1 MAKAAVLN
9 VDVIANVQNAVNA
22 FEQLRGKASGS
33 VDLMRGAA
41 MAAGAGIAAELGV
54 ATKAAMDHEQHTAK
68 LAQVYKTAGL
78 SGEDYRKALEHVEA
92 TTRRTG
98 QSTDDSIDAYTKLV
112 TATHD
117 SAQANKE
124 LALAQDLAAYKG
136 TSVAQAADAINRA
149 SQGNTR
155 ALKAMGIATT
165 DAAGNALSATEVLD
179 ALSKAVAG
187 QADAMGDTAAGK
199 MARYKESLE
208 QVQVKIGDAVL
219 PALQKMLDLVQPL
232 FDWLS
237 KNTGVL
243 NVLVPILAGLAAV
256 IVTITTV
263 TKIWTIAQAALDVVL
278 NANPISLIVIA
289 IAALVA
295 GVIVAYEK
303 VKWFHDAVD
312 GLFKIITGLASWIMN
327 NWRLVVGVMLG
338 PLGFLILNWQKV
350 VDIVQKV
357 LDVLGKIKDA
367 ASNAIGWLGKVPGLS
382 MAGGAISWV
391 GGHLPFGLSATAAA
405 PATFAQIVIQVAPGD
420 AFPEAVYR
428 ALKTYQRR
436 HVRPELAPFFG

>member
-1 MAKAAVLN
+1 MAKAAILN
-9 VDVIANVQNAVNA
+9 VDVVANVEKAVNA

-41 MAAGAGIAAELGV
+41 MAAGGAITAELGV

-68 LAQVYKTAGL
+68 LAQTYKTIGL
-78 SGEDYRKALEHVEA
+78 SAEDYRKNLEHVEA
-92 TTRRTG
+92 STRRTG

-117 SAQANKE
+117 SAKAQQE
-124 LALAQDLAAYKG
+124 LALAQDLAAFKG
-136 TSVAQAADAINRA
+136 TSVASAANAINLA
-149 SQGNTR
+149 TQGNTR
-155 ALKAMGIATT
+155 ALKAMGLATT
-165 DAAGNALSATEVLD
+165 DASGKALDATTVLD
-179 ALSKAVAG
+179 TLSKAVSG

-243 NVLVPILAGLAAV
+243 NVLVPILGGLAAV
-256 IVTITTV
+256 LVTVTTV

-303 VKWFHDAVD
+303 VKWFHDAVNT
-312 GLFKIITGLASWIMN
+312 LFGVITGLANWIMS

-350 VDIVQKV
+350 EDAIKRV

-367 ASNAIGWLGKVPGLS
+367 ASSAIGWLGKLPG
-382 MAGGAISWV
+382 AGALGGIL
-391 GGHLPFGLSATAAA
+391 GHLPFGLAA
-405 PATFAQIVIQVAPGD
+405 PPGASGMVTVANVVIQVAPGD
-420 AFPEAVYR
+420 SFPEAVYR
-428 ALKTYQRR
+428 GLKLYQRR
-436 HVRPELAPFFG
+436 HVRPELAPLFG